1 MVPGVMGLQG
11 PQACKAAPRDAYLG
25 AITALDAAHH
35 HFLSCLDDELRRRD
49 ILTVNPIQALLLFRI
64 GDRILTSGEIRR
76 GGFYNGTNV
85 SYNLNKLEEA
95 GLMLRERGKL
105 GDGRKTRVELTKTGK
120 HIVAIVTKL
129 LDRHVEQLRQ
139 VSIFSGETT
148 LDKTLEGLNR
158 LDRFWTDQVAYQL

>member
-35 HFLSCLDDELRRRD
+35 HF
-49 ILTVNPIQALLLFRI
+49 
-64 GDRILTSGEIRR
+64 
-76 GGFYNGTNV
+76 YNGTNV
-85 SYNLNKLEEA
+85 SYKLNKLEEA